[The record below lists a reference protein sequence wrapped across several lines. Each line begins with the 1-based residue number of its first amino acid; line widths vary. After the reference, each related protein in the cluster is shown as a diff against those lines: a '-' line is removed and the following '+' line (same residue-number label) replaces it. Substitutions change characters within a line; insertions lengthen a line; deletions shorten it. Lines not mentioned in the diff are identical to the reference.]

1 MKKLH
6 SLLAA
11 FLLALPLTSCAVPES
26 PPMSET
32 LRISAYVYP
41 LSEVGSTDLSSL
53 KTDDDIPDDS
63 LIALEALE
71 TGREYLLAHVGHY
84 NGINNIN
91 LKLEYDGGTVEI
103 ISDEKDS
110 QLSVDEKQ
118 AIWDYEGFA
127 GRRFGYDL
135 TINNS
140 GWVSVLPLGFCTGPH
155 LIDDISVDPL
165 EGFIPDSDESIITIN
180 ALDGT
185 GRIIVAAK
193 LRLRAI
199 MRNLCTLE
207 ILSFDYND
215 AWKLMEA
222 ENK

>member
-41 LSEVGSTDLSSL
+41 LSEAGSTDLSSL

-103 ISDEKDS
+103 ISEEKDS

-118 AIWDYEGFA
+118 ALWDYTGFG
-127 GRRFGYDL
+127 GRHFGYDL

-140 GWVSVLPLGFCTGPH
+140 GWVAILPLGFCTGPH
-155 LIDDISVDPL
+155 SIDDISVDPF
-165 EGFIPDSDESIITIN
+165 EGFRPDSDESGITIN

-185 GRIIVAAK
+185 GRLVITA
-193 LRLRAI
+193 RLRIRAI
-199 MRNLCTLE
+199 KQNLCTLE
-207 ILSFDYND
+207 FVSLDYSD
-215 AWKLMEA
+215 AYRLMEA